1 MPSTA
6 TTANTDTSDTSTTPD
21 IKITKSDQSRIKE
34 VDLDNPGFGQI
45 FSDHMLSIKYE
56 DGEWQ
61 TPEIVPYGA
70 FEITPAMCS
79 LHYGQAIF
87 EGLKAFK
94 NKDGSIKIFRPQQHH
109 NRFNKSC
116 RRLCIPEIDKDVFME
131 GLRELIDLDQE
142 WVPDKP
148 GNALYIRPFVFATDE
163 YLSVQASSTY
173 QFFIITSPVG
183 AYYEEG
189 IDPVSLITSDKY
201 ARSVPGGVGHVKTP
215 GNYAASLLP
224 AKKAKQK
231 GFTQVLWLDANE
243 RRYIEEVGTMNIFF
257 LIDDVLVTPP
267 LKGAI
272 LDGITRRSVIQLA
285 KEWGITV
292 NERPITIDEVIE
304 KSEAGHL
311 REVFGTGTAAVI
323 SPVGKIQHK
332 WKSITI
338 NNYEI
343 GSFAQKLYDTI
354 TGIQNGSRKDPF
366 DWMETAVSS

>member
-1 MPSTA
+1 MPKTA
-6 TTANTDTSDTSTTPD
+6 TTAHNEKETTSTINIDAKPVE
-21 IKITKSDQSRIKE
+21 KSRVDE
-34 VDLDNPGFGQI
+34 VDLDNPGFGEV
-45 FSDHMLSIKYE
+45 FSDHMLSVQYK
-56 DGEWQ
+56 DGSWQ
-61 TPEIVPYGA
+61 QPEIKPYGT
-70 FEITPAMCS
+70 FEISPAMCS
-79 LHYGQAIF
+79 LHYGQAVF

-94 NKDGSIKIFRPQQHH
+94 NQDGSIKIFRPEQHH
-109 NRFNKSC
+109 KRFNRSC
-116 RRLCIPEIDKDVFME
+116 QRLCIPEMSKEVFME
-131 GLRELIDLDQE
+131 GLKQLIELDQQ
-142 WVPDKP
+142 WVPQKQ
-148 GNALYIRPFVFATDE
+148 GNALYIRPFVFATDN
-163 YLSVQASSTY
+163 YLSVKASSSY

-285 KEWGITV
+285 RDWGITV
-292 NERPITIDEVIE
+292 NERPITIDEVFE
-304 KSEAGHL
+304 KAEAGHL

-332 WKSITI
+332 WQSITI
-338 NNYEI
+338 NDHKI
-343 GSFAQKLYDTI
+343 GPFAQKLYDTI
-354 TGIQNGSRKDPF
+354 TGIQDGRGKDRF
-366 DWMETAVSS
+366 NWMTTAVE

>member
-1 MPSTA
+1 MPRTA
-6 TTANTDTSDTSTTPD
+6 TTNTPQT
-21 IKITKSDQSRIKE
+21 QSSPQIEVEQTDESRLSQ
-34 VDLDNPGFGQI
+34 VDLDEPGFGEV
-45 FSDHMLSIKYE
+45 FSDHMLSIQYKE
-56 DGEWQ
+56 GSWQ
-61 TPEIVPYGA
+61 TPQILPYGP
-70 FEITPAMCS
+70 FEISPAMCS

-94 NKDGSIKIFRPQQHH
+94 NQDGTIKIFRPEDHH
-109 NRFNKSC
+109 KRFNKSC
-116 RRLCIPEIDKDVFME
+116 RRLCIPEINKELFVG
-131 GLRELIDLDQE
+131 GLRKLINLDQD
-142 WVPDKP
+142 WVPQKQ
-148 GNALYIRPFVFATDE
+148 GNALYIRPFVFATDN
-163 YLSVQASSTY
+163 YLAVKASSTY

-183 AYYEEG
+183 AYYDEG
-189 IDPVSLITSDKY
+189 IDPVSLITSDEY

-224 AKKAKQK
+224 AQKAKQK
-231 GFTQVLWLDANE
+231 GFTQVLWLDAKE

-272 LDGITRRSVIQLA
+272 LNGITRRSVIQLA
-285 KEWGITV
+285 QKWGITV

-304 KSEAGHL
+304 KAEAGHL

-338 NNYEI
+338 NDHKI
-343 GSFAQKLYDTI
+343 GPFAQKLYDTI
-354 TGIQNGSRKDPF
+354 TGIQDGRLEDPF
-366 DWMETAVSS
+366 GWMTPVDD